1 MADTVED
8 GMVVAMHYTLTGEDG
23 VVIDSSSG
31 GQPLYYLH
39 GARNIVAGL
48 ERQLTGKHVGD
59 KVNAV
64 VPPEEGYGLR
74 QGPGAQAV
82 PRTNFPPEA
91 KIQTGM
97 VFHADDGQGNAF
109 PVWVTDAND
118 TEVFIDANHPL
129 AGATLNFAVEIVEIR
144 AASEEEKGHG
154 HVHGPGGHQH

>member
-1 MADTVED
+1 MADTVQN

-31 GQPLYYLH
+31 SQPLYYLH

-48 ERQLTGKHVGD
+48 ERQLLGKSVGD
-59 KVNAV
+59 KLDAV

-74 QGPGAQAV
+74 QGPGPQAV

-97 VFHADDGQGNAF
+97 VFHADDGGGNAF

-144 AASEEEKGHG
+144 AASEEEKTHG
-154 HVHGPGGHQH
+154 HVHGPGGHHH